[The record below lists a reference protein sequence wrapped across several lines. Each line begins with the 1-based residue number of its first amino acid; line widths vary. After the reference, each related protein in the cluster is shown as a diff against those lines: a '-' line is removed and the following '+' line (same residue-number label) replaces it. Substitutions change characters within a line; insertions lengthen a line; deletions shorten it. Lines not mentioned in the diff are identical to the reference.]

1 MKEMFLVV
9 EPFFVQSKVSVVLG
23 IKLSYGY
30 KDLCFSF
37 KIITSSTN
45 ATCLEKGTIF
55 FYQQQLFLSNVQ
67 ENTLR
72 DDRNIIYFNT

>member
-45 ATCLEKGTIF
+45 AT
-55 FYQQQLFLSNVQ
+55 
-67 ENTLR
+67 
-72 DDRNIIYFNT
+72 

>member
-45 ATCLEKGTIF
+45 ATCLEKEQF